1 MYIFPEMIDLGLK
14 QNQSW
19 PTEAHKNIAIT
30 LAICNPNVHCRDTLM
45 DIVASVLKVSE
56 DRIKK
61 VTYEELRTKYDLPAI
76 LTV

>member
-19 PTEAHKNIAIT
+19 PTKAHKTVAIT
-30 LAICNPNVHCRDTLM
+30 LAICNPNVYNKDTLM
-45 DIVASVLKVSE
+45 DVVASVLKVPE
-56 DRIKK
+56 DRIKE

-76 LTV
+76 ATV